1 MNKMR
6 IIDKGDKV
14 HLERYAAEELIND
27 RWLTLRV
34 FDSEEDAIDWMEKY
48 RNPKIVKEYD

>member
-14 HLERYAAEELIND
+14 HLERYVAEELIND
-27 RWLTLRV
+27 RWVTLRV